1 MTAPTSATTPVVT
14 FKAVKDSP
22 LAVPA
27 SGEPTM
33 AEYEAHELAHG
44 SPKAVKNEVGTTYAF
59 VLSDQ
64 GKVLTFTNG
73 SAVTATIPA
82 NSATPF
88 PIGTEI
94 DVYQGGAG
102 QVTIAITSDTLRA
115 VPTAKLRVQYSA
127 ARLIKVA
134 ATTWVLAGDLA
145 SS

>member
-1 MTAPTSATTPVVT
+1 MAAPTSATTSVVA
-14 FKAVKDSP
+14 FKAAKDSP

-44 SPKAVKNEVGTTYAF
+44 SPRAVKDETGTTYAF

-64 GKVLTFTNG
+64 GKVLTFTNS

-82 NSATPF
+82 NASVAF

-94 DVYQGGAG
+94 VVYAGGTGA
-102 QVTIAITSDTLRA
+102 VTIAITSDTLRA
-115 VPTAKLRVQYSA
+115 PNGAILASQYA
-127 ARLIKVA
+127 VARLTKLA
-134 ATTWVLAGDLA
+134 ATTWVIDGDLTT
-145 SS
+145 